1 MSQSSAQRPQTI
13 TDVQRGRPVTR
24 TPAGDAFGE
33 FALTVIRLSG
43 LMIAAGDALTKP
55 MGQTSAR
62 WLVLAAAEEGPATV
76 AQIGRQLGLTRQS
89 VQRVAD
95 LLADDGLVA
104 YAENPAHRRAKL
116 VKLTPH
122 GKRTLKAIQAAQTA
136 WADDLGARLGAGNL
150 QEANAVLGRALETL
164 SQRRFEAR

>member
-1 MSQSSAQRPQTI
+1 MSRSSAGRPRTV
-13 TDVQRGRPVTR
+13 TDSQRGRPVTR

-33 FALTVIRLSG
+33 FAITVIRLSG
-43 LMIAAGDALTKP
+43 LLIAAGDSLTKP

-62 WLVLAAAEEGPATV
+62 WLVLAAVEERPATV
-76 AQIGRQLGLTRQS
+76 AQIGRDLGLTRQS

-95 LLADDGLVA
+95 LLADGGLVT

-150 QEANAVLGRALETL
+150 QEANAVLGQALEAL
-164 SQRRFEAR
+164 SQRRFDVK

>member
-1 MSQSSAQRPQTI
+1 MSSSLTERRQPREAAL
-13 TDVQRGRPVTR
+13 RGRPVTR
-24 TPAGDAFGE
+24 TPAGDAFGQ
-33 FALTVIRLSG
+33 FAITVIRLSG
-43 LMIAAGDALTKP
+43 LLIAAGDALTKP

-62 WLVLAAAEEGPATV
+62 WLVLANVEDGPATV
-76 AQIGRQLGLTRQS
+76 AQIGRMLGLTRQS

-95 LLADDGLVA
+95 LLAGDGLVA

-136 WADDLGARLGAGNL
+136 WADDLGAQLGAGDI
-150 QEANAVLGRALETL
+150 QGANDVLSRALATL
-164 SQRRFEAR
+164 SQRRFEA